1 MANSVLYGLM
11 QQKDLAANLTPQN
24 IIINLDRELLI
35 AVTLETIQQHN
46 AEINAL
52 RALFSNDT
60 TDYTLFY
67 RGQLNNDLQEG
78 DENSRPQAVKGVAH
92 YSVGFPIRI
101 ATTGWGANYT
111 TLEQMT
117 VQDFSDRT
125 DQMLIGDVNWHRK
138 WTLGTLLFCGTQ
150 GTDSPYVFVDP
161 KYGNVNVFGLANGD
175 SVTYDRLSGL
185 APTTD
190 NHYTAQNG
198 AISDTA
204 GQNPFPTIETALIE
218 HPQNGTTLV
227 SFISP
232 TLTASIKA
240 LAGFVPW
247 SRNILF
253 TPGANTATFGDDAPI
268 PLPPN
273 ARLIGVYDRT
283 YIVEWRTVPNNLII
297 TLATDGPKPLLY
309 RQYMQAT
316 LQGFGPVGFSR
327 GVFADKFPYFN
338 EVWYRAGGWGAYDRV
353 SAQVHQVASSTTY
366 AMPASYAALFGL

>member
-24 IIINLDRELLI
+24 IVINLDRELMI
-35 AVTLETIQQHN
+35 SVTLETIQQHN
-46 AEINAL
+46 AEINSL
-52 RALFSNDT
+52 RSLFSNDT

-78 DENSRPQAVKGVAH
+78 DENAKPLPVKGVAH

-138 WTLGTLLFCGTQ
+138 WTLGTLLFSGTL
-150 GTDSPYVFVDP
+150 GSDSPYVFTDP
-161 KYGNVNVFGLANGD
+161 KFGSINVYGLANGD
-175 SVTYDRLSGL
+175 TVKYDRVSGL

-198 AISDTA
+198 AISDTT
-204 GQNPFPTIETALIE
+204 GQNPFPTIETALLE

-227 SFISP
+227 SYISP
-232 TLTASIKA
+232 TLTASVKGLVRA
-240 LAGFVPW
+240 RSAEHPLHPRRQHRDVQRRRGCTDPAQCPRARRLRPDHPRRMAHGSGQHHHHASDRRSQTAVVPPISTGDS
-247 SRNILF
+247 SRLWPRRVQPRRVRGAVPLF
-253 TPGANTATFGDDAPI
+253 F
-268 PLPPN
+268 
-273 ARLIGVYDRT
+273 
-283 YIVEWRTVPNNLII
+283 
-297 TLATDGPKPLLY
+297 
-309 RQYMQAT
+309 
-316 LQGFGPVGFSR
+316 
-327 GVFADKFPYFN
+327 
-338 EVWYRAGGWGAYDRV
+338 
-353 SAQVHQVASSTTY
+353 
-366 AMPASYAALFGL
+366 